1 MNAQRFNWI
10 TQKQLE
16 LCQKLLLSK
25 GKEYQAGDVDVMHNF
40 KAAGR
45 IRNTTP
51 EKALLGMELK
61 HYVSIM
67 DIVDNIEKELP
78 SIEKLEENFTEEI
91 NYLLL
96 LKALILERY
105 ADS

>member
-1 MNAQRFNWI
+1 MNAQSFNWI
-10 TQKQLE
+10 TKRQLE
-16 LCQKLLLSK
+16 LCQKLLVSK
-25 GKEYQAGDVDVMHNF
+25 GVEYQAGDVDVLHNF
-40 KAAGR
+40 KIASR
-45 IRNTTP
+45 IRNVTP

-78 SIEKLEENFTEEI
+78 SIEKLEEKFTDEI

>member
-1 MNAQRFNWI
+1 
-10 TQKQLE
+10 
-16 LCQKLLLSK
+16 
-25 GKEYQAGDVDVMHNF
+25 
-40 KAAGR
+40 
-45 IRNTTP
+45 
-51 EKALLGMELK
+51 MELK

-78 SIEKLEENFTEEI
+78 SIEKLEEKFTDEI